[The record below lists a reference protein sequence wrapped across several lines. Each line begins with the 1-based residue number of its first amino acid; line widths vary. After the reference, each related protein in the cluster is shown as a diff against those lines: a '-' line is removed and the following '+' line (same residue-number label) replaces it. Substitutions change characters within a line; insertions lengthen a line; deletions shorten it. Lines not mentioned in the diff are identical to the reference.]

1 MVPIKYTFPGKIPT
15 KIFILFLSFFIF
27 VAGLYYLTQR
37 TYKTLLLSV
46 TELSKPD
53 ELANMTNEL
62 LFDISQ
68 ANLSFQSYSISG
80 KPVYLQNYFDYSKT
94 ITGIINKLKKE
105 INGRQQTNIDTL
117 ELLWK
122 KKDAQIQDIMD
133 LIGSDREII
142 INPLAL
148 SNSRIITDTIIKQI
162 YISFIP
168 VYNEDSASINDS
180 FPEPEEKK
188 GVKQWFRSIF
198 RGKKTKVTNK
208 LAEPLLLSQNTS
220 FKVETDTIITKNRTI
235 EIVDSSNWMSMVSKY
250 KHQNLSKR
258 MLQKQLINLIQN
270 DAKISKELEKIGL
283 GFRDQIYLQL
293 QGEKR
298 YAKATVGESLDWMNY
313 AGLATFGLCFL
324 FVILIIKDI
333 VKGEYYRNSLE
344 KANAT
349 IHNNAV
355 QKEKFLYAVSHE
367 LRTPLTAI
375 LGFAEQIGQ
384 TELKPKV
391 KQYNHIII
399 NAANHLLETVNEVL
413 DIAKIESG
421 KLMLHAQELH
431 LPTFLG
437 TISDL
442 FKMDAE
448 DKGVD
453 FKIDMHEVDDEYI
466 WMDAFRM
473 KQILINLI
481 SNALKFTEKGQVHI
495 TLLQHKGRLTIQVAD
510 TGKGIEASKLSQI
523 FEEYVQADKNDWL
536 KYKGTGLGLSITKK
550 IVDAM
555 QGTISVQSE
564 VGIGSTFSVD
574 LPYTAAQQPNGLE
587 IKTLQADNQVFAGK
601 NILSVEDDTFSG
613 LLIYTI
619 LSNRG
624 AVVTLVSDGEEA
636 LKKLKTESYDL
647 IITDIQIPKISGTEL
662 VSYIKENNINSPV
675 LVLSATPT
683 QLKYEVPTFLK
694 PFKENQFVLK
704 VLDLM
709 QLQAPQNMD
718 SLADTKSSLGT
729 DQKEFMRS
737 YTLELRQALANE
749 GQRTKAVHEVTHK
762 LIPFLIYH
770 KHEALVPKLKQLETM
785 LELNT
790 DPQRT
795 KAFSDELFEILEQ
808 LS

>member
-1 MVPIKYTFPGKIPT
+1 M
-15 KIFILFLSFFIF
+15 
-27 VAGLYYLTQR
+27 
-37 TYKTLLLSV
+37 
-46 TELSKPD
+46 
-53 ELANMTNEL
+53 
-62 LFDISQ
+62 
-68 ANLSFQSYSISG
+68 
-80 KPVYLQNYFDYSKT
+80 
-94 ITGIINKLKKE
+94 
-105 INGRQQTNIDTL
+105 
-117 ELLWK
+117 
-122 KKDAQIQDIMD
+122 
-133 LIGSDREII
+133 
-142 INPLAL
+142 
-148 SNSRIITDTIIKQI
+148 
-162 YISFIP
+162 
-168 VYNEDSASINDS
+168 
-180 FPEPEEKK
+180 
-188 GVKQWFRSIF
+188 
-198 RGKKTKVTNK
+198 
-208 LAEPLLLSQNTS
+208 LLSQNTS
-220 FKVETDTIITKNRTI
+220 FKVETDTIITKNRKI
-235 EIVDSSNWMSMVSKY
+235 EIVDSSNWMNMVSKY
-250 KHQNLSKR
+250 KNHNLSKR
-258 MLQKQLINLIQN
+258 MLQKQLIDLIQN
-270 DAKISKELEKIGL
+270 DAKISQELEKIGI

-355 QKEKFLYAVSHE
+355 QKEKFLYSVSHE

-375 LGFAEQIGQ
+375 LGFAEQISQ
-384 TELKPKV
+384 TELKPKA

-453 FKIDMHEVDDEYI
+453 FSIDMHEVTDEHI
-466 WMDAFRM
+466 WMDAFRL
-473 KQILINLI
+473 KQIMINLI
-481 SNALKFTEKGQVHI
+481 SNALKFTEQGHVRV
-495 TLLQHKGRLTIQVAD
+495 TLRQRKGRLTILVSD
-510 TGKGIEASKLSQI
+510 TGKGIEPSQLNQI

-555 QGTISVQSE
+555 QGVINVQSE
-564 VGIGSTFSVD
+564 VGIGSTFSID
-574 LPYTAAQQPNGLE
+574 LPYTAAQDTSRSETN
-587 IKTLQADNQVFAGK
+587 TLPSDIQVFAGK

-624 AVVTLVSDGEEA
+624 ATVTLVSDGEEA
-636 LKKLKTESYDL
+636 LRKLKSESYDL

-662 VSYIKENNINSPV
+662 VSYIKENDISTPV
-675 LVLSATPT
+675 LVLSATPR

-704 VLDLM
+704 VLDLL
-709 QLQAPQNMD
+709 QLQAPQNID
-718 SLADTKSSLGT
+718 PQADTQSILAT
-729 DQKEFMRS
+729 DHKEFMKT
-737 YTLELRQALANE
+737 YTIELRQAFANE
-749 GQRTKAVHEVTHK
+749 AQRAKAVHEVNHK

-785 LELNT
+785 LELHT
-790 DPQRT
+790 DPLRT
-795 KAFSDELFEILEQ
+795 EAFAEELFESLEQ
-808 LS
+808 V